1 MKRTYP
7 FLVDRQG
14 KKEQTSQR
22 KDRPVHG
29 RGDDQRP
36 DRTIGRIVRVRE
48 DTTRIVLDGPR
59 PGHNGLRDVRHPF
72 HDSLLPPLRLLMQP
86 VAIFEFYKFYLNNV
100 HKT

>member
-14 KKEQTSQR
+14 KKEQTSHR

-36 DRTIGRIVRVRE
+36 DCTIGRIIRVRE
-48 DTTRIVLDGPR
+48 DTTRVVLDGPR
-59 PGHNGLRDVRHPF
+59 PGHQGFRDVRHPF
-72 HDSLLPPLRLLMQP
+72 HDSLLPPLRLLMQFLNF
-86 VAIFEFYKFYLNNV
+86 INFFKFYL
-100 HKT
+100 